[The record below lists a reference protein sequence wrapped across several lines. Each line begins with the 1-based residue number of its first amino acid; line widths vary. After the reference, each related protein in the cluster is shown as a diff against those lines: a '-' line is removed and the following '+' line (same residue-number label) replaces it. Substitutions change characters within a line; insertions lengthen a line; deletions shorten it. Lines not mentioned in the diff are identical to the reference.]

1 MMFSQQN
8 AAKAIQADLE
18 KEVKGDLKLIQEKL
32 NTVNEL
38 LNTEENQTCI
48 RKPPSLRG
56 PMPELVQKY
65 LIQKEIL
72 EDMQR
77 ALGVQ
82 PTQPKRC

>member
-8 AAKAIQADLE
+8 DAKAIQADLE
-18 KEVKGDLKLIQEKL
+18 KEVKGDLKLIQKKL
-32 NTVNEL
+32 KAVNDL

-48 RKPPSLRG
+48 RKPPSFRG
-56 PMPELVQKY
+56 PMPVLLQKY